1 MHDEIK
7 AEFIAIFDADF
18 LPEPGFLMR
27 AIPFFQDKKAGP
39 AREKTCTP
47 CPCAHDL
54 AAACHR
60 VQPLTSQLSAPSSP
74 SRLCRWASCRGLTL
88 TLALPPS
95 PTLTLALT
103 LNQVGFVQGRW
114 TYLNADESLFCR
126 YQEICLNAHIKCEQ
140 YARFSTGNFFNFN
153 GTGGVWR
160 KACID
165 DAGGWN
171 ARTLVEDMA
180 RLTPP
185 YTPLHPLHTLMRTS
199 HTLGH
204 SRTPSHTLSHPHTH
218 PHIPSHTLTH
228 PYTPSQDLS
237 LRAFL
242 KGWQFVWCY
251 DMECPNE
258 IPSDYKAYRKQPRR

>member
-27 AIPFFQDKKAGP
+27 AIPFFQDKKVGLLDIP
-39 AREKTCTP
+39 RP
-47 CPCAHDL
+47 DPD
-54 AAACHR
+54 
-60 VQPLTSQLSAPSSP
+60 PSP
-74 SRLCRWASCRGLTL
+74 SPNPNPNPN
-88 TLALPPS
+88 LALDLDLDR
-95 PTLTLALT
+95 TLTLALT
-103 LNQVGFVQGRW
+103 LTLYPSTPLPLYPSTPNQVGFVQGRW

-171 ARTLVEDMA
+171 ARALVEDMVK
-180 RLTPP
+180 
-185 YTPLHPLHTLMRTS
+185 S
-199 HTLGH
+199 
-204 SRTPSHTLSHPHTH
+204 S
-218 PHIPSHTLTH
+218 
-228 PYTPSQDLS
+228 
-237 LRAFL
+237 
-242 KGWQFVWCY
+242 
-251 DMECPNE
+251 
-258 IPSDYKAYRKQPRR
+258 

>member
-1 MHDEIK
+1 
-7 AEFIAIFDADF
+7 
-18 LPEPGFLMR
+18 MR

-39 AREKTCTP
+39 AQEKTCTP

-126 YQEICLNAHIKCEQ
+126 YQANPNPIPNPNPHPSPNPIPNPDPHPHPNPNPNAGTKRS
-140 YARFSTGNFFNFN
+140 AST
-153 GTGGVWR
+153 
-160 KACID
+160 
-165 DAGGWN
+165 
-171 ARTLVEDMA
+171 
-180 RLTPP
+180 
-185 YTPLHPLHTLMRTS
+185 RTS
-199 HTLGH
+199 SASSTRASARATSLTSTARAASGARPASTTPEGGTHAPS
-204 SRTPSHTLSHPHTH
+204 SRT
-218 PHIPSHTLTH
+218 
-228 PYTPSQDLS
+228 
-237 LRAFL
+237 
-242 KGWQFVWCY
+242 W
-251 DMECPNE
+251 
-258 IPSDYKAYRKQPRR
+258 